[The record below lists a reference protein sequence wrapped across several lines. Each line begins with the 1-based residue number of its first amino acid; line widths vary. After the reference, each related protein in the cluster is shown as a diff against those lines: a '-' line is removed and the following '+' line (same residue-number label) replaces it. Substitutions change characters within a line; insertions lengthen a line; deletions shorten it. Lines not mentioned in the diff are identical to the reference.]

1 MDPPKARSDFKE
13 KKQKSPGILPGIV
26 GKGTEIPATA
36 FNFHH
41 GGLQLP
47 QTHREEEQIH
57 RSQRG
62 TRLVFLDAVG
72 DAASEVGLELND
84 TNGLVFRC
92 IQGGT
97 LLPIRNMLLDCILD
111 FE

>member
-1 MDPPKARSDFKE
+1 MMLD
-13 KKQKSPGILPGIV
+13 

-57 RSQRG
+57 RLNAVRALS
-62 TRLVFLDAVG
+62 FL
-72 DAASEVGLELND
+72 
-84 TNGLVFRC
+84 
-92 IQGGT
+92 T
-97 LLPIRNMLLDCILD
+97 LLAMLRVK
-111 FE
+111 